1 MLKQGLLAF
10 ALGGLLY
17 AAPAVIA
24 QNNTTNDAQ
33 APAAAAPSD
42 SGPKHGRFD
51 PQERSQKLAKRL
63 SLSSD
68 QQGKV
73 QDILQ
78 SEQSDM
84 QKVRSDSSVA
94 QADRR
99 AKMMDIHKSSSDQIR
114 ALLNPDQQK
123 KWDEMQ
129 ARQEARMEHRH
140 NREQAPAATPSTPE
154 QK

>member
-33 APAAAAPSD
+33 APAAAAPSE
-42 SGPKHGRFD
+42 SGPRHARFD
-51 PQERSQKLAKRL
+51 PQKRSQMLAKKL
-63 SLSSD
+63 GLNSD
-68 QQGKV
+68 QQSKV

-78 SEQSDM
+78 SQQSDM
-84 QKVRSDSSVA
+84 QKVHADSSLA

>member
-33 APAAAAPSD
+33 APAAAAPSE
-42 SGPKHGRFD
+42 SGPRHARFD
-51 PQERSQKLAKRL
+51 PQKRSQMLAKKL
-63 SLSSD
+63 SLNSD
-68 QQGKV
+68 QQSKV

-78 SEQSDM
+78 SQQSDM
-84 QKVRSDSSVA
+84 QKVHADSSLA

-114 ALLNPDQQK
+114 ALLNSDQQK

-140 NREQAPAATPSTPE
+140 KHGQAPPANPSTPE

>member
-33 APAAAAPSD
+33 APAAAAPSE
-42 SGPKHGRFD
+42 SGPRHARFD
-51 PQERSQKLAKRL
+51 PQKRSQMLAKKL
-63 SLSSD
+63 SLNSD
-68 QQGKV
+68 QQAKV

-78 SEQSDM
+78 SQQSDM
-84 QKVRSDSSVA
+84 QKVRADSSLA

-140 NREQAPAATPSTPE
+140 KHGQAPAANPSTPE